1 MPEPGVD
8 GPAVERWF
16 AEAET
21 HARSGDYAWLAERL
35 PGRRV
40 LEVGCG
46 AGFGSVAIQAQGA
59 ALLVI
64 EPIAACRAALD
75 ARLAESDRKEAIT
88 VLAGSVGALDNG
100 ALDAIRDFAP
110 DCIVCWLAGGSAE
123 QLAESGATGAA
134 DPVKA
139 FRESLHRQVA
149 LLAASLHS
157 VKAVQLADRSAFPW
171 QIKDTARDTLVGY
184 HRASTFADLPFTCDR
199 RDGLFRKLE
208 VGRWSRELQRRGG
221 MTPVLGSLV
230 ARKNS

>member
-8 GPAVERWF
+8 GSAVERWF

-21 HARSGDYAWLAERL
+21 HAGSGDYAWLAERL

-46 AGFGSVAIQAQGA
+46 AGFGSEAILAQGA

-64 EPIAACRAALD
+64 EPLAACRAALD
-75 ARLAESDRKEAIT
+75 ARLAASGKAGAAT
-88 VLAGSVGALDNG
+88 VLAGSVGALDQA
-100 ALDAIRDFAP
+100 ALDTVRDFSP
-110 DCIVCWLAGGSAE
+110 DCVICWLAGGSAN
-123 QLAESGATGAA
+123 QLATSGATSAA

-149 LLAASLHS
+149 LLADSLPGAA
-157 VKAVQLADRSAFPW
+157 AVQLADRTAFPW

-184 HRASTFADLPFTCDR
+184 HRASTFAELPFACDR
-199 RDGLFRKLE
+199 SDALFRKLE

-230 ARKNS
+230 ARKTS